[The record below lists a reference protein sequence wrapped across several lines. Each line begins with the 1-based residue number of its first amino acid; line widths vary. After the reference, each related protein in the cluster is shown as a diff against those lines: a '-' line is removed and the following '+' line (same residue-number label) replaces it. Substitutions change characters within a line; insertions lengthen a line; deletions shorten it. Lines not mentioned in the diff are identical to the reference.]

1 MEKGSGEDH
10 AGEAALKRI
19 AIPDG
24 DLTKSSMFRIEEL
37 EKEKMLVSSSCK
49 TMESETWEKKLTRSE
64 KSTEAAL
71 EAKQMDFVK
80 EKLQMVGCMSD
91 FEMQLKKNTVEEQWE
106 LQQEQQH
113 EATWVVENRVSSLRL
128 SEKRQIPAAILEDE
142 FSNTGR

>member
-1 MEKGSGEDH
+1 MERQ
-10 AGEAALKRI
+10 AA
-19 AIPDG
+19 
-24 DLTKSSMFRIEEL
+24 
-37 EKEKMLVSSSCK
+37 
-49 TMESETWEKKLTRSE
+49 
-64 KSTEAAL
+64 EAAL

-91 FEMQLKKNTVEEQWE
+91 FEMQLKKNMVEEQWE
-106 LQQEQQH
+106 LQQQQQQQQ

>member
-1 MEKGSGEDH
+1 MER
-10 AGEAALKRI
+10 EAA
-19 AIPDG
+19 
-24 DLTKSSMFRIEEL
+24 
-37 EKEKMLVSSSCK
+37 
-49 TMESETWEKKLTRSE
+49 
-64 KSTEAAL
+64 EAAL

-91 FEMQLKKNTVEEQWE
+91 FEMQLKKNMVEEQWE
-106 LQQEQQH
+106 LQQQQQ

>member
-1 MEKGSGEDH
+1 MER
-10 AGEAALKRI
+10 EAA
-19 AIPDG
+19 
-24 DLTKSSMFRIEEL
+24 
-37 EKEKMLVSSSCK
+37 
-49 TMESETWEKKLTRSE
+49 
-64 KSTEAAL
+64 EAAL

-91 FEMQLKKNTVEEQWE
+91 FETHLKKNMVEEQWE
-106 LQQEQQH
+106 LQQQQQ

>member
-1 MEKGSGEDH
+1 MER
-10 AGEAALKRI
+10 EAA
-19 AIPDG
+19 
-24 DLTKSSMFRIEEL
+24 
-37 EKEKMLVSSSCK
+37 
-49 TMESETWEKKLTRSE
+49 
-64 KSTEAAL
+64 EAAL

-91 FEMQLKKNTVEEQWE
+91 FEMQLKKNMVEEQWE
-106 LQQEQQH
+106 LQQQ

>member
-1 MEKGSGEDH
+1 MER
-10 AGEAALKRI
+10 EAA
-19 AIPDG
+19 
-24 DLTKSSMFRIEEL
+24 
-37 EKEKMLVSSSCK
+37 
-49 TMESETWEKKLTRSE
+49 
-64 KSTEAAL
+64 EATL

-91 FEMQLKKNTVEEQWE
+91 FEMQLKKNMVEEQWE
-106 LQQEQQH
+106 LQQQ